1 MKTINPLH
9 NFTFNG
15 TVTNVY
21 SGNPEEGLP
30 RHEHT
35 VPHITFVTSGK
46 TVVRKEGKELIMTPE
61 SKPVL
66 LTENEWHEIEILES
80 NTTFVNI
87 I

>member
-9 NFTFNG
+9 SFTFND
-15 TVTNVY
+15 TMTNVY
-21 SGNPEEGLP
+21 FGNSGEGLP

-46 TVVRKEGKELIMTPE
+46 IVVRKEGKELIMTVE